1 MAGSPAERSLAWS
14 LCNEG
19 APGRAGVK
27 GPIAVKPPPFHYHDP
42 QGLDDALDLLAGL
55 ENAKVLAGG
64 QSLVPML
71 NMRFALPDHVV
82 DINGIDSLAFV
93 RENAP
98 RIEIGAMT
106 RQRDLERSG
115 LLQAR
120 CPLMVEALH
129 QVGHRATR
137 NRGTLGGSLCHLDPA
152 AELPVVAAALDAT
165 IHVKSKQ
172 GGRSVAMADFPA
184 FYMTPA
190 IEPEELVTG
199 IDFEP
204 WPEGHGHAFI
214 EFARRHGD
222 FAIVSAAAML
232 DLAPDKTISRVSVTL
247 GGVGTAPLRCHGV
260 EDGLVGQ
267 VGSATLF
274 REAAETN
281 RTIDAMD
288 DVHASS
294 QYRQH
299 LATELTQRA
308 LGVAF
313 ERARERV
320 PA

>member
-1 MAGSPAERSLAWS
+1 M
-14 LCNEG
+14 
-19 APGRAGVK
+19 
-27 GPIAVKPPPFHYHDP
+27 KPPPFHYHDP
-42 QGLDDALDLLAGL
+42 QDLDEALDLLARV

-82 DINGIDSLAFV
+82 DINGIESLAFV
-93 RENAP
+93 REAPP

-106 RQRDLERSG
+106 RQHDLERSA
-115 LLQAR
+115 LLQR
-120 CPLMVEALH
+120 HCPLMVEALH

-165 IHVKSKQ
+165 IQIKSKQ

-190 IEPEELVTG
+190 IEPEELVTS
-199 IDFEP
+199 IEFEP
-204 WPEGHGHAFI
+204 WPEGHGHAFL

-222 FAIVSAAAML
+222 FAIVAAAAML
-232 DLAPDKTISRVSVTL
+232 DLAHDGTIRRASVTL
-247 GGVGTAPLRCHGV
+247 GGIGTAPLRCHGV
-260 EDGLVGQ
+260 EEALLGQ
-267 VGSATLF
+267 VGNAALF
-274 REAAETN
+274 REAAEIN

-288 DVHASS
+288 DVHAST

-299 LATELTQRA
+299 LAAELTLRA
-308 LGVAF
+308 LGMAF